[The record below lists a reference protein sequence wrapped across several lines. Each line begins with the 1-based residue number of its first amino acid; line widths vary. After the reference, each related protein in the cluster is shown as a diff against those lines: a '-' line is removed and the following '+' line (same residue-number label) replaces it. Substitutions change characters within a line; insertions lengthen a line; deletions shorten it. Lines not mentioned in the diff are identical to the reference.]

1 MPSDPFNRKPWPMKW
16 VAVAI
21 IACIVPYTIITLK
34 YRKPNP
40 AFQPYEDSKQ
50 RANVLRLLD
59 AGYRRIN
66 VVAERPADPQYAI
79 RAMSAL
85 AATTPAPAG
94 LTEGLATTLVEIPSL
109 PDSFG
114 SVSAPRE
121 TAALLPC
128 PVVFTCVS
136 GDQKHQLGGAQ
147 VFVRGK
153 QIIIVPQ
160 FEPLEGDLTARSK
173 ESPVMITIPG
183 GALQAGDYHV
193 HLAGGKES
201 REWTLIVR

>member
-1 MPSDPFNRKPWPMKW
+1 MSSDPLNRKPWPMKW

-21 IACIVPYTIITLK
+21 IACIVPYTVITLK

-79 RAMSAL
+79 RAMSTL

-94 LTEGLATTLVEIPSL
+94 LTDGLATTLVEIPSM
-109 PDSFG
+109 PESFS

-121 TAALLPC
+121 TATLIPY

-147 VFVRGK
+147 VFVRGR
-153 QIIIVPQ
+153 QIVIVAQ
-160 FEPLEGDLTARSK
+160 FESIDGDLIARSK

-183 GALQAGDYHV
+183 GSLQTGDYHV

-201 REWTLIVR
+201 REWTVTVR